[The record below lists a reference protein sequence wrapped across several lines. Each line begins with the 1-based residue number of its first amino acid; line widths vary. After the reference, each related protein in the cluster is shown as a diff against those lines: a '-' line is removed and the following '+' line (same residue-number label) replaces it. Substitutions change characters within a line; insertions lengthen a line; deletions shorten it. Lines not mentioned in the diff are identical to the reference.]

1 MKILVEFDR
10 DAPPDCPWYAIDDG
24 TYDGAPDSPTRGQ
37 IGWGR
42 TRLEAI
48 EDLFDI
54 LEIDDD
60 E

>member
-10 DAPPDCPWYAIDDG
+10 DAPPECPWCAIDDD
-24 TYDGAPDSPTRGQ
+24 TYDGAPDSSTRDQ

-54 LEIDDD
+54 LDIDDD